1 MTEKKVTYNKDGSTR
16 KSGSGRKKGANSFIR
31 VSYSQLKDYI
41 GEKTPITVS
50 RVWLESL
57 GFSSQENSTVILKS
71 EKENKPTD
79 EDNKILFKV
88 HKD

>member
-1 MTEKKVTYNKDGSTR
+1 MTEKKVTYNKDGTPR
-16 KSGSGRKKGANSFIR
+16 KSGSGRKRGANSFVR

-50 RVWLESL
+50 RVWLEAL
-57 GFSSQENSTVILKS
+57 GFSSQETSPITIKS
-71 EKENKPTD
+71 EKEDKPIV